1 VLADTVL
8 ELTNAE
14 LVLSDDVLA
23 GAVMELAD
31 AVLVGTNAV
40 LVGTNDVLD
49 VAATSSS
56 GGDFN
61 FPLVSGPVLP
71 LTRRLDVNVF
81 LRLPLTLCVVL
92 LPPRDAR
99 IATTVSCSKSMSLFC
114 PYVIPAAAGP
124 YDAPEPYNPYES
136 DGESY
141 DDLIASLSSPYHCS
155 GAGVGVPV
163 GCTGGLAAG
172 FRSSM
177 EAGFRSS

>member
-1 VLADTVL
+1 MLADTVP

-23 GAVMELAD
+23 GAVMELAE

-40 LVGTNDVLD
+40 LVGTNAVLDLANDVLD

-71 LTRRLDVNVF
+71 LTRRLDVTVF

-92 LPPRDAR
+92 LSPRQ
-99 IATTVSCSKSMSLFC
+99 ITKCH
-114 PYVIPAAAGP
+114 
-124 YDAPEPYNPYES
+124 
-136 DGESY
+136 DG
-141 DDLIASLSSPYHCS
+141 C
-155 GAGVGVPV
+155 
-163 GCTGGLAAG
+163 
-172 FRSSM
+172 
-177 EAGFRSS
+177 